1 MLKTAMPPN
10 YYEESSSSQTYFS
23 FLTTTLKHIT
33 DCLYAM
39 DYIDEANMF
48 LVWWLRFERYHMIVN
63 VASDNSH
70 LVSEVKLL
78 LGKPQYRYQIINQIT
93 VHILKFVY
101 ITETI
106 SLCSL
111 NLHCLNIK

>member
-10 YYEESSSSQTYFS
+10 YYEESISSHTYS
-23 FLTTTLKHIT
+23 RFLTTVLRHIT

-48 LVWWLRFERYHMIVN
+48 LVWWLRFERYQIIVKFN
-63 VASDNSH
+63 TDNSR

-78 LGKPQYRYQIINQIT
+78 LGKPQYR
-93 VHILKFVY
+93 
-101 ITETI
+101 
-106 SLCSL
+106 
-111 NLHCLNIK
+111 